1 MFNLPWKLMCKYLN
15 SKRKTGLMGFGNV
28 VLQASLYNERENE
41 TFFLQ
46 HFMVVNHKIKL
57 TGWQHCKNPIQ
68 IQVMVFSPQLCLWVA
83 IFLSFQL
90 V

>member
-1 MFNLPWKLMCKYLN
+1 
-15 SKRKTGLMGFGNV
+15 MGFGNV
-28 VLQASLYNERENE
+28 VLQASPYNGGENE
-41 TFFLQ
+41 TFFLP

-83 IFLSFQL
+83 IFLDFQL